1 MDKAAL
7 NVNPVL
13 EGEKRLFNWEL
24 LNISFSY

>member
-13 EGEKRLFNWEL
+13 EGEKSLLNWVV